1 MVLLSMFGLS
11 DVLPSCKNLL
21 VSLFFR
27 LKHYFHAYILAKIGD
42 QYYFP
47 TTWETGLPT
56 YVKFGVIAEYPAH

>member
-1 MVLLSMFGLS
+1 MFGLS

-42 QYYFP
+42 QYYFSHHMGN
-47 TTWETGLPT
+47 GLNNLC
-56 YVKFGVIAEYPAH
+56 

>member
-21 VSLFFR
+21 VSLCFR

-42 QYYFP
+42 QFSHHM
-47 TTWETGLPT
+47 GNRLNNLC
-56 YVKFGVIAEYPAH
+56 